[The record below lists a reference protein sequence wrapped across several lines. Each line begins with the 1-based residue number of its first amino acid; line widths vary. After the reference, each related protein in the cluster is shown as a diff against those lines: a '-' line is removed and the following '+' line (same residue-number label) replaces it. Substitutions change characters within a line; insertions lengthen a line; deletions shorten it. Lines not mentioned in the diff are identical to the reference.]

1 MVVMKQDQSTPTHD
15 NKALKALVIYLLALA
30 ALTLL
35 FGIIFGL
42 LFPLKTF
49 T

>member
-1 MVVMKQDQSTPTHD
+1 MVVMKQDQSTPTH

-35 FGIIFGL
+35 FGIVFGL

>member
-1 MVVMKQDQSTPTHD
+1 MVVMKQDQSTPTHN
-15 NKALKALVIYLLALA
+15 NKALKALVVYLLALA

-35 FGIIFGL
+35 FGIAFGL

>member
-1 MVVMKQDQSTPTHD
+1 MMKQDQSTPSHN
-15 NKALKALVIYLLALA
+15 NKALKALVVYLLALA

-35 FGIIFGL
+35 FGIVFGF